1 MCKILIEIGFARFD
15 GGTNRENRDTQ
26 LDLFNSN
33 TQSDQEKDEYP
44 VLLLSTRA
52 GGVGI
57 NLQVADTII
66 LFDSDWNP
74 QMDLQA
80 ISRAHRIGQK
90 QVVLILRLVSM
101 GADESTPSIEERLLD
116 VANQKLMNEKTIL
129 ADRNQKMFPV
139 FT

>member
-66 LFDSDWNP
+66 LFDSD
-74 QMDLQA
+74 
-80 ISRAHRIGQK
+80 
-90 QVVLILRLVSM
+90 
-101 GADESTPSIEERLLD
+101 
-116 VANQKLMNEKTIL
+116 
-129 ADRNQKMFPV
+129 
-139 FT
+139 